1 MLSSSHVSVV
11 EVELI
16 KPAQEEKFA
25 SATRGPHDYASC
37 ATSPGFRAK
46 RPGRAPDREGL
57 FVGTG
62 GAGRDDPIPPRRA
75 RGAGCAGG
83 LCAVD
88 SARRASSGR
97 GGRGGAALLAAG
109 DYLYCGSARGPGGL
123 RARLARHMRRDKRP
137 HWHVDQLT
145 GAGKLLG
152 AWIEIG
158 GSECALNEALA
169 GLPFPLP
176 GFGSSDCRRCVAH
189 LRFFPASARLPSQ
202 WENARK
208 AAEKPAPERKRHVE
222 GRKEIQ
228 S

>member
-1 MLSSSHVSVV
+1 MLRAAISLGFERS
-11 EVELI
+11 
-16 KPAQEEKFA
+16 
-25 SATRGPHDYASC
+25 
-37 ATSPGFRAK
+37 SPG
-46 RPGRAPDREGL
+46 
-57 FVGTG
+57 
-62 GAGRDDPIPPRRA
+62 
-75 RGAGCAGG
+75 
-83 LCAVD
+83 
-88 SARRASSGR
+88 GR
-97 GGRGGAALLAAG
+97 GRRIGRGFLAGQAEQGETIRYVPAALEAPAAPGAYALWIRLAAPLPVEAGGGAALLAAG

-123 RARLARHMRRDKRP
+123 RARLARHMLRRDKRP

-169 GLPFPLP
+169 DLPVPLP
-176 GFGSSDCRRCVAH
+176 GFGSSDCKRCVAH
-189 LRFFPASARLPSQ
+189 LRFFPAFARLPSQ

-208 AAEKPAPERKRHVE
+208 TAEKPAPERKRHVE